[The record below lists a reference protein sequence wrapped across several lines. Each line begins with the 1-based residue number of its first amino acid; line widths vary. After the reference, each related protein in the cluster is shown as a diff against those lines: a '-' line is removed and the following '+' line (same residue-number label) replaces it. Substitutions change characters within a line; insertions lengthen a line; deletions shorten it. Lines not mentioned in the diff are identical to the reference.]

1 MFEKLEMNIFEKYYK
16 NVVKYDLLQ
25 KFKYKSSTKIPEIK
39 SITLNIGCKTSD
51 FKKLT
56 LSFLSLQLL
65 TKKKGKILISKK
77 SNILLKIRKG
87 DPVGCE
93 IILRKKSMFKMLSY
107 IIYIISQFKQSYF
120 KKVKQT
126 KNIVFCFKN
135 PLFFNVLE
143 QNYSFF
149 NNLDKINII
158 INTNASND
166 KELIFL
172 LSSLKIIKI
181 FVLVAQSVE
190 YNLAKINVVSSN
202 LI

>member
-1 MFEKLEMNIFEKYYK
+1 MNIFEKYYK

-25 KFKYKSSTKIPEIK
+25 KFKYKSSNKIPEIK

-65 TKKKGKILISKK
+65 TKKRGEILVSKK
-77 SNILLKIRKG
+77 PNILLKIRKG

-93 IILRKKSMFKMLSY
+93 IILKKKPMFKMLAYIAY
-107 IIYIISQFKQSYF
+107 IILQFKQSYF

-126 KNIVFCFKN
+126 KNIVFCFEN
-135 PLFFNVLE
+135 PLFFNILE

-158 INTNASND
+158 INTNSNND
-166 KELIFL
+166 KELMFL
-172 LSSLKIIKI
+172 LSSLKIIRI
-181 FVLVAQSVE
+181 FC
-190 YNLAKINVVSSN
+190 ISSS
-202 LI
+202 IGRV